1 MLAPYFFLNQNS
13 GNSILPKFSIFI
25 SQEIIGTKNELNNT
39 KIVFEALKKSINFEN
54 LKFYPMKSIS
64 LLKVFGIGIIGGT
77 LPLAIYFSVASP
89 DQLLSDQVIDGDR
102 QNSSRF
108 ASLNPTGPVDFVPAA
123 ESTINS
129 VVHVTTKVV
138 RTTFQ
143 RDPFQE
149 FFYGPGAGG
158 REFKQY
164 GAAAGSGVIIS
175 SEGYIVTNNHVIAE
189 ASEIEVTLNDNSKY
203 TATLVGAD
211 PSTDIAVLKI
221 VGNKPFQPIAIGNSD
236 DVKIGEWVLAV
247 GNPFNLTS
255 TVTAGIVSAK
265 ARNINLLSNADK
277 NIVPIESFIQTDAAV
292 NPGNSGGALVNIKG
306 ELIGI
311 NTAIASETGS
321 YSGYSFAVPIN
332 LVQKVMRDI
341 IDYGVVQRGFLGVQ
355 ISDISQELKEKN
367 NLVNLKGVY
376 ISKVIEDGSADK
388 AGLKDGDIILK
399 IGIKEVNSSSELQ
412 EEIGKRMPGDKVQLT
427 IRRDDNEIIKE
438 LILRNINGE
447 TGITS
452 KDEIN
457 KNAALGATFIELT
470 AQEKIALKI
479 TYGVKI
485 KSITTGKLKSIG
497 LTVGTIITKVNNE
510 PIDNV
515 EELISKLNIS
525 SSGVLLEIMTESG
538 MKDYR
543 GFGL

>member
-1 MLAPYFFLNQNS
+1 
-13 GNSILPKFSIFI
+13 
-25 SQEIIGTKNELNNT
+25 
-39 KIVFEALKKSINFEN
+39 
-54 LKFYPMKSIS
+54 
-64 LLKVFGIGIIGGT
+64 
-77 LPLAIYFSVASP
+77 
-89 DQLLSDQVIDGDR
+89 
-102 QNSSRF
+102 
-108 ASLNPTGPVDFVPAA
+108 
-123 ESTINS
+123 
-129 VVHVTTKVV
+129 
-138 RTTFQ
+138 
-143 RDPFQE
+143 
-149 FFYGPGAGG
+149 
-158 REFKQY
+158 
-164 GAAAGSGVIIS
+164 
-175 SEGYIVTNNHVIAE
+175 
-189 ASEIEVTLNDNSKY
+189 
-203 TATLVGAD
+203 
-211 PSTDIAVLKI
+211 
-221 VGNKPFQPIAIGNSD
+221 
-236 DVKIGEWVLAV
+236 
-247 GNPFNLTS
+247 
-255 TVTAGIVSAK
+255 
-265 ARNINLLSNADK
+265 
-277 NIVPIESFIQTDAAV
+277 
-292 NPGNSGGALVNIKG
+292 
-306 ELIGI
+306 
-311 NTAIASETGS
+311 
-321 YSGYSFAVPIN
+321 
-332 LVQKVMRDI
+332 MRDI

-376 ISKVIEDGSADK
+376 ILKVIEDGSADN

-427 IRRDDNEIIKE
+427 IRRDDSELIKE

-452 KDEIN
+452 KAEVN

-470 AQEKIALKI
+470 SQEKIALKI

-515 EELISKLNIS
+515 EEIISKLNIS